1 MDIHSFWKAVVLQN
15 KDALSAYFRDDA
27 VIRWPC
33 TNEQFTVSEYIKA
46 NCEYPGNWDG
56 VIERI
61 EIRDELIITAV
72 RIYPTDKSSS
82 FHVVSFIELRKG
94 LICKMD
100 EYWADDGE
108 APLWR
113 RDMNLGQPIR

>member
-15 KDALSAYFRDDA
+15 KDALSAYFSDDA

-56 VIERI
+56 VIERV

-94 LICKMD
+94 LISKMD

-113 RDMNLGQPIR
+113 RDMNIGQPIR